1 MTMYGGPHPQELQLL
16 FKETMNGD
24 KCPDKLA
31 ESALALI
38 KGTVPKLWV
47 DQLGPTS
54 PPQKIAANE
63 WMLDLNQRYVFLDKL
78 LNNGRK
84 KTPVVNL
91 GFFLRPQTYCS
102 IIKQVRTC
110 MFCHIKFEL
119 NSMMRRLAGVEC
131 CCCLLFL
138 LPSSVLLL
146 S

>member
-1 MTMYGGPHPQELQLL
+1 
-16 FKETMNGD
+16 MNGD

-31 ESALALI
+31 ESALVLI
-38 KGTVPKLWV
+38 KGTVPKSWV
-47 DQLGPTS
+47 EQLGSTS

-63 WMLDLNQRYVFLDKL
+63 WVSDLTQRYVFLDKL

-91 GFFLRPQTYCS
+91 GFFLHPQTYCS
-102 IIKQVRTC
+102 IIKQVCVRFITSNLS
-110 MFCHIKFEL
+110 L
-119 NSMMRRLAGVEC
+119 NSMLHGLAGVEC

-138 LPSSVLLL
+138 LPSSLLLL